1 MRPKSISS
9 CDVAGGRQKGA
20 AAVEFALV
28 IVILLLILAG
38 IIEFGRAF
46 WYYDALT
53 KATRDGARF
62 MTTVAKGNIGT
73 AAAAPANIPPYT
85 SGNPLTVRSI
95 VVNAANAANVS
106 PVLTPGNVS
115 VSCQDAVFQ
124 TVSCQDGTAPVNVK
138 VAITGYSVT
147 IGEWI
152 GFVLPSGGG
161 ATFTPHTTM
170 RYMCT
175 SSTGTTCYF

>member
-1 MRPKSISS
+1 MRYMDK
-9 CDVAGGRQKGA
+9 AGRITQAKRKDCGA

-28 IVILLLILAG
+28 IIVLMLIVAG
-38 IIEFGRAF
+38 IVEFGRAF

-62 MTTVAKGNIGT
+62 MTTAPKATILTSITTGIPAAKD
-73 AAAAPANIPPYT
+73 
-85 SGNPLTVRSI
+85 L
-95 VVNAANAANVS
+95 VVNAANSANVS
-106 PVLTPGNVS
+106 PVLTYGNVS
-115 VSCQDAVFQ
+115 VTCQDASFA
-124 TVSCQDGTAPVNVK
+124 TVACQDGTAPANVK

-147 IGEWI
+147 IGGWI
-152 GFVLPSGGG
+152 GFALPSGGV

-175 SSTGTTCYF
+175 SSTGTTCY

>member
-1 MRPKSISS
+1 MRPTSISS
-9 CDVAGGRQKGA
+9 CDAAGGRQKGA

-28 IVILLLILAG
+28 IIVLLLIVAG
-38 IIEFGRAF
+38 IVEFGRAF

-53 KATRDGARF
+53 KGTRDGARY
-62 MTTVAKGNIGT
+62 MTTAPWATINSG
-73 AAAAPANIPPYT
+73 AAALAAQT
-85 SGNPLTVRSI
+85 L

-106 PVLTPGNVS
+106 PVLTSGNVS
-115 VSCQDAVFQ
+115 VSVTCQNADFE
-124 TVSCQDGTAPVNVK
+124 TVGCGVVAPANANVR

-147 IGEWI
+147 IGGWI
-152 GFVLPSGGG
+152 GFALPSGGV

-175 SSTGTTCYF
+175 GTGATCY